1 MPSLKNTGHGATIT
15 FGTQS
20 LAYFWRKIG
29 AVQQAREKVEA
40 NYLGIVAIGSNP
52 PYAQN
57 LPGDLTDPG
66 EFEIEYAFDSAN
78 GQPAMTDPE
87 TITIT
92 LPMDS
97 TQSSAYNVAGT
108 GYVLERTVFPECAT
122 NGLQIGKMR
131 IAFNGLTGPTPTV
144 GS

>member
-1 MPSLKNTGHGATIT
+1 MDTGHGATIT

-20 LAYFWRKIG
+20 LAFFWRKIG
-29 AVQQAREKVEA
+29 AVEQAREEVEC

-66 EFEIEYAFDSAN
+66 EFEIEYAFDAAASA
-78 GQPAMTDPE
+78 QPAMGAPE

-92 LPMDS
+92 LPLAS
-97 TQSSAYNVAGT
+97 GQSSAYNVAGT
-108 GYVLERTVFPECAT
+108 GYVKSRTILPECAT
-122 NGLQIGKMR
+122 NGLQIGKMVVR
-131 IAFNGLTGPTPTV
+131 FDGMTGPTPTAAA
-144 GS
+144 